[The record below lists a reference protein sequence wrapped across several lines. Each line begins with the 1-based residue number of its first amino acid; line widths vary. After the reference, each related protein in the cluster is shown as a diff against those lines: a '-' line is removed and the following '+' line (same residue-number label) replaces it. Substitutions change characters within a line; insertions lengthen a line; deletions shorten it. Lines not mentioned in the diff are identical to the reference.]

1 MSGLRDG
8 MTCREVEA
16 RLLSRGFERT
26 GTGKGSHR
34 RYARGP
40 DRVTLPYKRGH
51 DRVSR
56 LVIRDVA
63 RGAGVRLGRGG
74 VAMSREVIGW
84 RGRGER
90 TSRRRTRLP
99 LTKRL
104 SA

>member
-1 MSGLRDG
+1 MSAVGALRDG
-8 MTCREVEA
+8 MTCREVECW
-16 RLLSRGFERT
+16 LLSHGFERMP
-26 GTGKGSHR
+26 TGKGSHR

-74 VAMSREVIGW
+74 VLDE
-84 RGRGER
+84 
-90 TSRRRTRLP
+90 
-99 LTKRL
+99 
-104 SA
+104 